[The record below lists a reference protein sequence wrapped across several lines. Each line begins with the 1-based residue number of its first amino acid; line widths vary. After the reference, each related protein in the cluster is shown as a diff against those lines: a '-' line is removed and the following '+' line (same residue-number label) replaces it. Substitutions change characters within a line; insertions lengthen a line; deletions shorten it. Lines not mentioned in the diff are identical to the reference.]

1 MVDTHPGYSL
11 EQTRFSLDSLNLIYR
26 QFRHNQEDTFL
37 MDIQTFQSLILL
49 NMQAQGGILPNV
61 WRFVPFDAII
71 KLAAK
76 LEAVP
81 LSDSQTDQKSF
92 QLFKRKTNDMEFLE
106 GRKFMN
112 WRKAILIFALMSGR
126 LPSEAEK

>member
-1 MVDTHPGYSL
+1 MLDTHPGYSL

-76 LEAVP
+76 LEAIP

-92 QLFKRKTNDMEFLE
+92 
-106 GRKFMN
+106 
-112 WRKAILIFALMSGR
+112 
-126 LPSEAEK
+126 